1 MAEDKKTIEQ
11 FFPTPEARQQA
22 AKAIDKE
29 ASDLLSRYPAGL
41 VSKVRRLKSAG
52 LSLKE
57 ISEKLGGD
65 PRIPG
70 IAMHLAVKNQAKA
83 IGEVR

>member
-1 MAEDKKTIEQ
+1 MTENRKTIEQ
-11 FFPTPEARQQA
+11 FFPTPEARSRA

-29 ASDLLSRYPAGL
+29 ASDYLSRYPADL
-41 VSKVRRLKSAG
+41 VSKVRRLKAAG

-83 IGEVR
+83 IGDFR